1 MRYDRDPKYLHPYI
15 HTRLQA
21 ILDSIIAKLPAN
33 HTAKL
38 ISAHRTPADQ
48 FELYK
53 QGRVFRNGSWVQ
65 VGDVVTHLDGFVK
78 LSRHNYLGCT
88 AFDVGLFEG
97 NAYLGNSPLY
107 KHVREGVKQG
117 FEWGGDWVRFK
128 DRPHLEIPS
137 TQFFKNSIQRDSG
150 LVWQQYLVKA
160 GTYTK
165 SLDGIFGTESHK
177 ALKAA
182 TGEDTRNMAA
192 WDKLFARFGVMK
204 DYLVTN

>member
-1 MRYDRDPKYLHPYI
+1 MAFMR
-15 HTRLQA
+15 Q
-21 ILDSIIAKLPAN
+21 
-33 HTAKL
+33 
-38 ISAHRTPADQ
+38 
-48 FELYK
+48 
-53 QGRVFRNGSWVQ
+53 
-65 VGDVVTHLDGFVK
+65 
-78 LSRHNYLGCT
+78 
-88 AFDVGLFEG
+88 
-97 NAYLGNSPLY
+97 
-107 KHVREGVKQG
+107 
-117 FEWGGDWVRFK
+117 